1 MSIFEVSKVDK
12 KLPQSESF
20 ISNNKNQQDHKIIIR
35 NRKNISLSVE
45 QRWRLVQLVKESG
58 IPVKIVA

>member
-12 KLPQSESF
+12 KLLQSESF
-20 ISNNKNQQDHKIIIR
+20 INNNKNQQNHKIIIR